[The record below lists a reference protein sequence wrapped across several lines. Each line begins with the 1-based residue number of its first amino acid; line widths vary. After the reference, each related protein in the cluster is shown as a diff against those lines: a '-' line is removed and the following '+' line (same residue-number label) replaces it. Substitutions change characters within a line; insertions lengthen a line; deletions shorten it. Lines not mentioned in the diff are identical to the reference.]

1 MSETDEPREPAD
13 EWFEYSAKDPRA
25 AEVLL
30 AQDPPLVESACFH
43 AQQAVEK
50 ALKGYLASRSQP
62 VQKTHD
68 LVALVRDCAQ
78 IDPEFRTLAQLA
90 SGMADYAVEARY
102 PDTPFS
108 VTPHEASV
116 AVHTADGIVRF
127 VRLRVGRK

>member
-1 MSETDEPREPAD
+1 MSETDERHEPAD
-13 EWFEYSAKDPRA
+13 EWLTCSEEDLRA
-25 AEVLL
+25 AQVLL
-30 AQDPPLVESACFH
+30 SQELIRSACFH

-62 VQKTHD
+62 IERTHD
-68 LVALVRDCAQ
+68 LVALVRYCAE
-78 IDPEFRTLAQLA
+78 IDPEFRTIAPQA
-90 SGMADYAVEARY
+90 SGMADYAVQARY

-108 VTPHEASV
+108 ATAHEASV